1 MAQVNGR
8 DSVTVIDW
16 LNERDADWR
25 AAITHVAID
34 LSMVYARAARL
45 GLPGAIV
52 IADRFHL
59 VKKAND
65 MVDAVRRRVTL
76 AQRGRRGRKADVE
89 WINRRR
95 LLRGAE
101 RLTEEQRDT
110 LFAALL
116 TADPGEDIAAAWI
129 AKELLRELLSCA
141 ERGGLRYE
149 IHTALDRFY
158 RFCAAC
164 KVPEVTKFARTIETW
179 QAPVIAALQT
189 GLTNAR
195 TEGYNRI
202 VKHVGRIAFGFRNP
216 DNQRRRVRWAC
227 TRRSR
232 QVTPSRHQ
240 RHC

>member
-8 DSVTVIDW
+8 NSQTVIDW
-16 LNERDADWR
+16 LAQRDPGWSAQ
-25 AAITHVAID
+25 ITHVAID
-34 LSMVYARAARL
+34 LSAVYARAVRL

-65 MVDAVRRRVTL
+65 MLDAVRRRITW
-76 AQRGRRGRKADVE
+76 AQRGRRGRKIDVE

-101 RLTEEQRDT
+101 QLSAEQRAT
-110 LFAALL
+110 LFAKLL
-116 TADPGEDIAAAWI
+116 SADPNEDIAAAWI
-129 AKELLRELLSCA
+129 AKELLRELLSCTD
-141 ERGGLRYE
+141 RGGLRYE
-149 IHTALDRFY
+149 ITAALDRFY

-164 KVPEVTKFARTIETW
+164 KVPEVISFARTIENW
-179 QAPVIAALQT
+179 QEPIIAAVQT

-195 TEGYNRI
+195 TEDYNRI

-232 QVTPSRHQ
+232 QVTPSQHQ
-240 RHC
+240 CHC